1 MNSGKGKFWKM
12 LPKHKRLQQSDFSF
26 QTACT
31 ANQQCICHL
40 KEDVRALEICLNFY
54 NKDPILNSKETSIG
68 AEQGG
73 SHRGSKFVRL
83 ATAPGW
89 LSLGSPQVCTLLQ
102 NVIEAIL
109 LSCFVLS
116 KIQSPV
122 PSRI

>member
-1 MNSGKGKFWKM
+1 MEKENFGKCC
-12 LPKHKRLQQSDFSF
+12 QSTKGYNRVIS
-26 QTACT
+26 ASRPPCT
-31 ANQQCICHL
+31 ANQQCIRHL

-54 NKDPILNSKETSIG
+54 NKDPILNSKETNIG
-68 AEQGG
+68 AEQAG
-73 SHRGSKFVRL
+73 SDMGNKFIRL
-83 ATAPGW
+83 ATVPGW